1 MDGIRYI
8 HAADLHLDT
17 PFQGLSRSAAQ
28 GAHLARL
35 LQEATFKAMER
46 LFRLCETDKPDFL
59 VLAGD
64 VYNEENHSVKA
75 QLKLCDG
82 CRRLRDA
89 GVRVF
94 LAHGNHDP
102 LSSRLAAIQWPD
114 NVTIFGPD
122 VESHPVEKNGKIV
135 AVVHG
140 ISHAKIKEGRN
151 LARLFRRDQQHDC
164 FQLGVLHCTVEG
176 QSKTDRYAPCALDDL
191 KNAGLDAWALGHV
204 HERATLS
211 TTPLIAYS
219 GNAQGLHVNEPGPRG
234 CLRVAASPQ
243 PDGGYACREE
253 FVRLGPVQWTK
264 VQVDLDD
271 VAHLNDVEGRMT
283 RALEAAAEAT
293 DPGCEAL
300 IARVVLRGRTPLD
313 AALRDAANQED
324 LAERLT
330 HLQTS
335 TPSVWLKDMVA
346 ETSPA
351 IDRAQ
356 YLQRED
362 LLGEALRLA
371 DRMSQGGETLHA
383 VAAPALKQLY
393 EHGQLRH
400 ILTHP
405 DDERMRALLEEAER
419 LCTDLLEA
427 R

>member
-17 PFQGLSRSAAQ
+17 PFQGLSRTASQ

-46 LFRLCETDKPDFL
+46 LFRLCESDKPDFL
-59 VLAGD
+59 ILAGD

-102 LSSRLAAIQWPD
+102 LSSRLAAVQWPD
-114 NVTIFGPD
+114 NVTIFGPEA
-122 VESHPVEKNGKIV
+122 ESHTIEKNGQVV

-140 ISHAKIKEGRN
+140 ISHEKIKEGRN
-151 LARLFRRDQQHDC
+151 LARMFRRSQQHQC

-176 QSKTDRYAPCALDDL
+176 QSKADRYAPCSLDDL
-191 KNAGLDAWALGHV
+191 KNTGLDAWALGHV

-211 TTPLIAYS
+211 AAPFVAYS
-219 GNAQGLHVNEPGPRG
+219 GNAQGLHINEPGPRG
-234 CLRVAASPQ
+234 CLRVTASPQ
-243 PDGGYACREE
+243 ADGTFACRED
-253 FVRLGPVQWTK
+253 FVRLGPVQWAK

-271 VAHLNDVEGRMT
+271 VADLNEVERRMT
-283 RALEAAAEAT
+283 TALEQAAEST
-293 DPGCEAL
+293 DPGCDAL
-300 IARVVLRGRTPLD
+300 ITRVVLHGRTPLD
-313 AALRDAANQED
+313 AALRDTVNQED

-330 HLQTS
+330 HLQTA
-335 TPSVWLKDMVA
+335 TPSVWLKDMLA

-371 DRMSQGGETLHA
+371 DRMAQGGETLHD
-383 VAAPALKQLY
+383 VATPALKQLY

-400 ILTHP
+400 ILTQP

>member
-17 PFQGLSRSAAQ
+17 PFQGLTRTASQ

-35 LQEATFKAMER
+35 LQEATFKAMDR

-59 VLAGD
+59 ILAGD

-82 CRRLRDA
+82 CQRLREA

-102 LSSRLAAIQWPD
+102 LSSRLAAVQWPD

-122 VESHPVEKNGKIV
+122 AESHTVEKDGQVV

-151 LARLFRRDQQHDC
+151 LARMFRRSQQHQC

-176 QSKTDRYAPCALDDL
+176 QSKADRYAPCSLDDL
-191 KNAGLDAWALGHV
+191 KNTGLDAWALGHV
-204 HERATLS
+204 HERATLC
-211 TTPLIAYS
+211 TEPLIAYS
-219 GNAQGLHVNEPGPRG
+219 GNAQGLHINEPGPRG
-234 CLRVAASPQ
+234 CLRVTASPQ
-243 PDGGYACREE
+243 ASGTFACREE
-253 FVRLGPVQWTK
+253 FVRLGPVQWAR
-264 VQVDLDD
+264 VLVDLDN
-271 VAHLNDVEGRMT
+271 VADLNEVEARTT
-283 RALEAAAEAT
+283 RALEQAADAT
-293 DPGCEAL
+293 DPGCDAL

-313 AALRDAANQED
+313 AALRDTVNQED
-324 LAERLT
+324 LAERLA
-330 HLQTS
+330 HLQTA
-335 TPSVWLKDMVA
+335 TPSVWLKDMQA

-371 DRMSQGGETLHA
+371 DRMAQSGETLHD
-383 VAAPALKQLY
+383 VATPALKQLY
-393 EHGQLRH
+393 DHGQLRH
-400 ILTHP
+400 ILTQP
-405 DDERMRALLEEAER
+405 DHERMQALLEEAER
-419 LCTDLLEA
+419 LCADLLEA

>member
-17 PFQGLSRSAAQ
+17 PFQGLSRTAAQ
-28 GAHLARL
+28 GGHLARL
-35 LQEATFKAMER
+35 LQEATFKAMDR
-46 LFRLCETDKPDFL
+46 LFRLCESDKPDFL
-59 VLAGD
+59 ILAGD

-102 LSSRLAAIQWPD
+102 LSSRLAAVQWPD
-114 NVTIFGPD
+114 NVTVFGPD
-122 VESHPVEKNGKIV
+122 AESHTVEKDGKVV

-151 LARLFRRDQQHDC
+151 LARLFRRDQHHDC

-176 QSKTDRYAPCALDDL
+176 QSKADRYAPCSLDDL
-191 KNAGLDAWALGHV
+191 KNTGLDAWALGHV
-204 HERATLS
+204 HERATLCAA
-211 TTPLIAYS
+211 PFIAYS

-234 CLRVAASPQ
+234 CLRVTASPQ
-243 PDGGYACREE
+243 PGGGYACNED
-253 FVRLGPVQWTK
+253 FVRLGPVQWAR
-264 VQVDLDD
+264 VQVELDD
-271 VAHLNDVEGRMT
+271 VAHLNEVENRMT
-283 RALEAAAEAT
+283 RALEEAAEST

-300 IARVVLRGRTPLD
+300 MARVVLRGRTPLD
-313 AALRDAANQED
+313 AALRDAPNQED
-324 LAERLT
+324 LAERLA
-330 HLQTS
+330 HLQTGP
-335 TPSVWLKDMVA
+335 PSVWIKDMVA

-362 LLGEALRLA
+362 LLGETLRLA
-371 DRMSQGGETLHA
+371 ERMAQSSDALHD
-383 VAAPALKQLY
+383 VATPALKQVY
-393 EHGQLRH
+393 DHGQLRH
-400 ILTHP
+400 ILTQP
-405 DDERMRALLEEAER
+405 DDARMRALLEEAER

>member
-17 PFQGLSRSAAQ
+17 PFQGLSRTAAQ
-28 GAHLARL
+28 GGHLARL
-35 LQEATFKAMER
+35 LQEATFKAMDR
-46 LFRLCETDKPDFL
+46 LFRLCESDKPDFL
-59 VLAGD
+59 ILAGD

-102 LSSRLAAIQWPD
+102 LSSRLAAVQWPD
-114 NVTIFGPD
+114 NVTVFGPD
-122 VESHPVEKNGKIV
+122 AESHTVEKDGKVV

-140 ISHAKIKEGRN
+140 ISHARIKEGRN
-151 LARLFRRDQQHDC
+151 LARLFRRDQNHDC

-176 QSKTDRYAPCALDDL
+176 QSKADRYAPCSLDDL
-191 KNAGLDAWALGHV
+191 KNTGLDAWALGHV
-204 HERATLS
+204 HERATLCAA
-211 TTPLIAYS
+211 PFIAYS

-234 CLRVAASPQ
+234 CLRVTASPQ
-243 PDGGYACREE
+243 PGGGFACNED
-253 FVRLGPVQWTK
+253 FVRLGPVQWAR
-264 VQVDLDD
+264 VQVELDD
-271 VAHLNDVEGRMT
+271 VTHLNEVENRMT
-283 RALEAAAEAT
+283 CALEEAAEAT

-300 IARVVLRGRTPLD
+300 MARVVLRGRTPLD
-313 AALRDAANQED
+313 AALRDAPNQED
-324 LAERLT
+324 LAERLA
-330 HLQTS
+330 HLHTG
-335 TPSVWLKDMVA
+335 TPSVWIKDMVA

-362 LLGEALRLA
+362 LLGETLRLA
-371 DRMSQGGETLHA
+371 ERMAQSSDALHD
-383 VAAPALKQLY
+383 VATPALKQVY
-393 EHGQLRH
+393 DHGQLRH
-400 ILTHP
+400 IITQP
-405 DDERMRALLEEAER
+405 DDARMRALLEEAER

>member
-17 PFQGLSRSAAQ
+17 PFQGLSRSASQ
-28 GAHLARL
+28 GGHLTHL
-35 LQEATFKAMER
+35 LQDATFKALER

-75 QLKLCDG
+75 QLKLCEG
-82 CRRLRDA
+82 CRRLREA

-102 LSSRLAAIQWPD
+102 LSSRLAAVQWPD
-114 NVTIFGPD
+114 NVTVFGPEP
-122 VESHPVEKNGKIV
+122 ESRIIEKDGRAA
-135 AVVHG
+135 AVIHG

-151 LARLFRRDQQHDC
+151 LSRLFRRDSRYDC

-176 QSKTDRYAPCALDDL
+176 QNKTDRYAPCSLNDL
-191 KNAGLDAWALGHV
+191 KDTGLDAWALGHV

-211 TTPLIAYS
+211 AAPFIAYS
-219 GNAQGLHVNEPGPRG
+219 GNAQGLHINEPGPRG
-234 CLRVAASPQ
+234 CLRVTVSPS
-243 PDGGYACREE
+243 PSGGYSCREE
-253 FVRLGPVQWTK
+253 FIRLGPVQWAR
-264 VQVDLDD
+264 VDVHLDQVEHLDE
-271 VAHLNDVEGRMT
+271 VER
-283 RALEAAAEAT
+283 RLARSLEDAAEAT

-300 IARVVLRGRTPLD
+300 MARVVLRGRTTLD
-313 AALRDAANQED
+313 ATLRDAANQSD

-330 HLQTS
+330 HLQTG
-335 TPSVWLKDMVA
+335 TPSIWIKDMRA
-346 ETSPA
+346 ETTPA

-362 LLGEALRLA
+362 LLGETLRLA
-371 DRMSQGGETLHA
+371 QRMAESNEALSEI
-383 VAAPALKQLY
+383 AAPAMKQVY
-393 EHGQLRH
+393 DHNQLRK
-400 ILTHP
+400 ILAQP
-405 DDERMRALLEEAER
+405 DEERLRVLLEEAER
-419 LCTDLLEA
+419 LCTDLLEE

>member
-17 PFQGLSRSAAQ
+17 PFQGLSRTAAQ
-28 GAHLARL
+28 GGHLARL
-35 LQEATFKAMER
+35 LQEATFKALER
-46 LFRLCETDKPDFL
+46 LFRLCETDRPDFL
-59 VLAGD
+59 ILAGD

-102 LSSRLAAIQWPD
+102 LSSRLAAVQWPD
-114 NVTIFGPD
+114 NVTVFGPD
-122 VESHPVEKNGKIV
+122 VESHAVEKDGKVV

-151 LARLFRRDQQHDC
+151 LARLFRRSQHHDC

-176 QSKTDRYAPCALDDL
+176 QSKADRYAPCSLDDL
-191 KNAGLDAWALGHV
+191 KNTGLDAWALGHV
-204 HERATLS
+204 HERATLCAA
-211 TTPLIAYS
+211 PFIAYS
-219 GNAQGLHVNEPGPRG
+219 GNAQGLHINEPGPRG
-234 CLRVAASPQ
+234 CLRVASNPQ
-243 PDGGYACREE
+243 PGGGYACNEE
-253 FVRLGPVQWTK
+253 FVRIGPVQWAR
-264 VQVDLDD
+264 VQVELDD
-271 VAHLNDVEGRMT
+271 VAHLNEVENRMT
-283 RALEAAAEAT
+283 RALEEAAEAT
-293 DPGCEAL
+293 DPGCDAL
-300 IARVVLRGRTPLD
+300 MVRMVLRGRTQLD
-313 AALRDAANQED
+313 AALRDASNQED
-324 LAERLT
+324 LVERLA
-330 HLQTS
+330 HLQTG
-335 TPSVWLKDMVA
+335 TPNVWIKDMVA

-362 LLGEALRLA
+362 LLGETLRLA
-371 DRMSQGGETLHA
+371 ERMSQSSDALHD
-383 VAAPALKQLY
+383 VASPALKQVY
-393 EHGQLRH
+393 DHGQLRH
-400 ILTHP
+400 ILTQP
-405 DDERMRALLEEAER
+405 DDARMRALLEEAER

>member
-17 PFQGLSRSAAQ
+17 PFQGLTRTASQ

-35 LQEATFKAMER
+35 LQEATFKAMDR
-46 LFRLCETDKPDFL
+46 LFRLCESDRPDFL
-59 VLAGD
+59 ILAGD

-82 CRRLRDA
+82 CQRLRDA

-102 LSSRLAAIQWPD
+102 LSSRLAAVQWPD
-114 NVTIFGPD
+114 NVTIFGPEA
-122 VESHPVEKNGKIV
+122 ESHTVEKDGQVV

-151 LARLFRRDQQHDC
+151 LARMFRRSQQHQC

-176 QSKTDRYAPCALDDL
+176 QSKADRYAPCSLDDL
-191 KNAGLDAWALGHV
+191 KNTGLDAWALGHV

-211 TTPLIAYS
+211 AEPYIAYS
-219 GNAQGLHVNEPGPRG
+219 GNAQGLHINEPGPRG
-234 CLRVAASPQ
+234 CLRVTASPQ
-243 PDGGYACREE
+243 AGGTFACREE
-253 FVRLGPVQWTK
+253 FVRLGPVQWAR
-264 VQVDLDD
+264 VQVDLDN
-271 VAHLNDVEGRMT
+271 VADLNEVESRTT
-283 RALEAAAEAT
+283 RALEQAAEST
-293 DPGCEAL
+293 DPGCDAL
-300 IARVVLRGRTPLD
+300 ITRVVLRGRTPLD
-313 AALRDAANQED
+313 AALRDTANQED
-324 LAERLT
+324 LAERLA
-330 HLQTS
+330 HLQTA
-335 TPSVWLKDMVA
+335 TPSVWLKDMQA

-362 LLGEALRLA
+362 LLGEALRLS
-371 DRMSQGGETLHA
+371 DRKAQSGEALHD

-393 EHGQLRH
+393 DHGQLRH
-400 ILTHP
+400 ILTQP